1 MLRSIFIIIISVIV
15 FSACLRDGQKDD
27 FSANKEMKIFRYDR
41 LQYEAVALNSVLALQ
56 KMSTECPRATRLLIE
71 DVLAI
76 GSVSEP
82 NIYEELCAY
91 YTDSV
96 LLRIMEDAENTF
108 KDMAPIEKRLT
119 EGFRNL
125 KEEVPSLAVP
135 RVYTQFSALNQSV
148 VVGDSLVGISLD
160 KYMGA
165 DYPVYK
171 RYYYEYQ
178 CRSMTPE
185 RIVPDC
191 FTFYLLSQYPFLWEE
206 NHRTLFDVMM
216 YRGKIAWA
224 TEFILGKD
232 GSGSESLGYTEEE
245 ISWCKKHEK
254 KLWQWMLE
262 QHHPESTD
270 PMLIRAY
277 THPDPRIVMK
287 GEKVPSL
294 VGVWLG
300 MQLVDRYMDRHK
312 DMTLKDL
319 LERTDFREL
328 LEEIEG

>member
-1 MLRSIFIIIISVIV
+1 MLRFIFIIISLIV
-15 FSACLRDGQKDD
+15 FSACHHDGQKDD
-27 FSANKEMKIFRYDR
+27 FSAYKEVKVFRYDR
-41 LQYEAVALNSVLALQ
+41 LQYEATALNSVLALQ
-56 KMSTECPRATRLLIE
+56 KMSTECPRATKLLIE
-71 DVLAI
+71 DVLGI

-91 YTDSV
+91 YTDSI
-96 LLRIMEDAENTF
+96 LLRIMEDAEKKF
-108 KDMAPIEKRLT
+108 KDITPIEKSLT
-119 EGFRNL
+119 EGFLKL
-125 KEEVPSLAVP
+125 KEEIPSVVIP
-135 RVYTQFSALNQSV
+135 RIYAQFSALNQSV
-148 VVGDSLVGISLD
+148 VVGDSLLGFSLD

-206 NHRTLFDVMM
+206 GHRTLFDVIM

-224 TEFILGKD
+224 TEYILGKNA
-232 GSGSESLGYTEEE
+232 SGSESLGYTKEE
-245 ISWCKKHEK
+245 IDWCKKHEK
-254 KLWQWMLE
+254 KLWKWMIDQQQLD
-262 QHHPESTD
+262 STD

-277 THPDPRIVMK
+277 THPDPRIQLK
-287 GEKVPSL
+287 GEKIPSL

-300 MQLVDRYMDRHK
+300 MQLIDKYMNNHK
-312 DMTLKDL
+312 EATLKDL
-319 LERTDFREL
+319 LERTDFHEL
-328 LEEIEG
+328 LEEIDG